1 MESPHERASI
11 VGDGRRW
18 TIPAIVASAAVLEL
32 ALLFL
37 VVPTALRPVG
47 VDHAADRCG
56 CGVGGTAI
64 GWLLVAAAVFVPVLA
79 AIAVVACRRAERRT
93 SVSRW
98 A

>member
-1 MESPHERASI
+1 VESPQERASR

-18 TIPAIVASAAVLEL
+18 SVPAIVVSAAVLEL

-47 VDHAADRCG
+47 IDHAADACG
-56 CGVGGTAI
+56 CGAGGTAI
-64 GWLLVAAAVFVPVLA
+64 GWLLVAAAAFVPVLA
-79 AIAVVACRRAERRT
+79 AIAVVACRRA
-93 SVSRW
+93 SSASRW